1 MQRFA
6 FLMSLTTFV
15 FLSIVSLVAARE
27 LPDNQ
32 TPARF
37 SALPLQEE
45 KDKEE
50 DEDEDKKDEKDDD
63 TKEET
68 KDEAAE
74 DTSEAKAEDKEA
86 KAEDKSDAS
95 EADKEDKKE
104 TPDDESAKEE
114 SAAKTD
120 EKAAAKPDAKSE
132 AKKRKTHKV
141 EPKRLQVDV
150 SLDGVFV
157 AREMTEV
164 ALRPES
170 WTDYEIV
177 EVVEHGDKVREG
189 QTLIKFDNEKLNQ
202 AIDDL
207 ELDQRLSELAIRR
220 AEEELPRMEK
230 TVKMDFELAER
241 SSREAQEDFE
251 RYQEIERP
259 QAVKMAE
266 FMVKYYN
273 FMLDYERDE
282 FEQLEK
288 MYEADDLTEETE
300 EIVLKRQRN
309 SVEFAQFSLDNAKIN
324 RDETLNV
331 RLPRFDIQIKEALAR
346 SELALARAK
355 TAVSIDLN
363 RARYELEKSK
373 QARTKSLERHAK
385 LLEDRD
391 LMEIKAPAEGIA
403 FYGQCVNGRWSETA
417 SLINKYKPHNN
428 VSPGS
433 IIMTIVESRPLYI
446 TAAVEEGK
454 RPEVEDD
461 QKASVALP
469 AEGADRLEAEVKSIS
484 SIPVSPGKFE
494 INFELDQDE
503 IPDWVVAGMTCK
515 VKVKTYDK
523 KDALTVPKA
532 AIHDDEDDENKKY
545 VWVVDPDDEEA
556 KPERRNVTLGKRSG
570 DDVEVVKGLKK
581 GDVVS
586 LEDES
591 KKTDEKKAEEKKAEE

>member
-32 TPARF
+32 TPTRL
-37 SALPLQEE
+37 SALLLQEE

-50 DEDEDKKDEKDDD
+50 DEDEDKKDEQDDD
-63 TKEET
+63 SKKETKEE
-68 KDEAAE
+68 AAE
-74 DTSEAKAEDKEA
+74 EKSEAKT
-86 KAEDKSDAS
+86 EDKSDAS
-95 EADKEDKKE
+95 EADKEDQDKKE
-104 TPDDESAKEE
+104 TPDDQTAKKA
-114 SAAKTD
+114 SDAKTD

-132 AKKRKTHKV
+132 AKKRKTHKI

-150 SLDGVFV
+150 SVDGVFV

-164 ALRPES
+164 ALRPEA

-189 QTLIKFDNEKLNQ
+189 QTLIKFDNEKLND

-230 TVKMDFELAER
+230 TMKMDFELAER

-273 FMLDYERDE
+273 SMLDYERDE

-331 RLPRFDIQIKEALAR
+331 RLPRFDIQIKEALERA
-346 SELALARAK
+346 ELALARAK

-373 QARTKSLERHAK
+373 QARTKSLDRHAK

-391 LMEIKAPAEGIA
+391 LMEIKAPAEGIV

-417 SLINKYKPHNN
+417 SLINKYKPHSN

-433 IIMTIVESRPLYI
+433 IIMTIVDSRPLYI

-461 QKASVALP
+461 QEASVALP
-469 AEGADRLEAEVKSIS
+469 AEGADRLEAEVESIS

-581 GDVVS
+581 GGVVS

-591 KKTDEKKAEEKKAEE
+591 KKSEDEKKE